1 MSKNLVEEVIRVLE
15 EEYFNP
21 FSILIVEECF
31 FNLSSGIPV
40 NNLLDDEIL
49 QTEELGKKLALA
61 FATKR
66 LVENGGKKFH
76 EVLPKTK
83 LPSLKNTARSV
94 TVQKNNKQRI
104 VQVNRDILSWLIHLS
119 AGRRLVANYEMAMEY
134 PLSPMPLSIATTEGG
149 RRQTAKRKLL
159 EFVTATLTTPLNSPK
174 LVTSVDPGKSSTLI
188 IDFIAA
194 IRTIAKIPE
203 TYRQLTK
210 VVSTMQYI

>member
-1 MSKNLVEEVIRVLE
+1 MKWYLNKADQAKSTKAVKEMPGIYSLSKKYEPLCSSQILMSKNLVEEVIRVLE

-21 FSILIVEECF
+21 FSVLIVEECF

-83 LPSLKNTARSV
+83 LPSFKNTARSV
-94 TVQKNNKQRI
+94 TIQKNNKQRI

-119 AGRRLVANYEMAMEY
+119 AGRRLVANYEMAMDIHCHQC
-134 PLSPMPLSIATTEGG
+134 P
-149 RRQTAKRKLL
+149 
-159 EFVTATLTTPLNSPK
+159 
-174 LVTSVDPGKSSTLI
+174 
-188 IDFIAA
+188 
-194 IRTIAKIPE
+194 
-203 TYRQLTK
+203 
-210 VVSTMQYI
+210 